1 MSNKHIVY
9 NNQFQNSYL
18 KIGSFKQ
25 SRYNIYGNTKNA
37 RTAIYNTL
45 VQNLVIVNNY
55 ELIQIQNGVPRTDF
69 IETGLVVCSGTD
81 EIQVVRNLRTAIK
94 AKGRLG
100 LSITLIPSFNC
111 NFSCG
116 YCYNGLHSGT
126 RPIGIPVSVLKG
138 YEYANKHLPFNSFF
152 RVTWYG
158 GEPLLFQTDI
168 PKWTLRFLSLAQER
182 NCDYK
187 ADLLTNGSLITKS
200 TIDYLESSGVSSI
213 QVSVDWPPI
222 FSSRR
227 FGKLNALETT
237 LMILDKINLIP
248 ESIHLSL
255 RINTTPTIKYST
267 QHFH

>member
-1 MSNKHIVY
+1 
-9 NNQFQNSYL
+9 
-18 KIGSFKQ
+18 
-25 SRYNIYGNTKNA
+25 
-37 RTAIYNTL
+37 
-45 VQNLVIVNNY
+45 LVIVNNY